1 MKPFSARRGIGTF
14 ATAHSQR
21 FRERSCHATRQVNRE
36 VVVPNTEAGFT
47 TLPELVATAHTVVL
61 GTIASEHRGA
71 VDDQGD
77 VRITQRL
84 LHVRVE
90 RTLAGRR
97 PGPGVVISTKGW
109 QQIDGQPETRL
120 RMEDYPRIDVG
131 NRVVLFLVDA
141 NGDGRYGF
149 INRQGIY
156 LVRAGTTLEVGHTHD
171 PITLQIARLP
181 LTKLERQIQ
190 AAAAAVRR
198 GEVRPQLMP
207 GTVAP

>member
-131 NRVVLFLVDA
+131 NRVVLFLVWGCPALTDRA
-141 NGDGRYGF
+141 DGS
-149 INRQGIY
+149 
-156 LVRAGTTLEVGHTHD
+156 V
-171 PITLQIARLP
+171 RLP
-181 LTKLERQIQ
+181 
-190 AAAAAVRR
+190 A
-198 GEVRPQLMP
+198 
-207 GTVAP
+207 